1 MENRKISQWITVNGN
16 HIPIFEGESKKQ
28 AVDNFIKRQAQV
40 KAEERQKERQIS
52 ASKNDTPVIK
62 ERKSAQLAII
72 QKYNPKD
79 KNINAQATWVESEKD
94 IKTWDETMDDEW
106 GYSAGDDVTEDFTWK
121 DALEAQK
128 SGYITVY
135 SSKPIQQ
142 GTFVTPSKMI
152 AVSYGNKN
160 PYSKKIPVDKVAWI
174 DRSEGQFADVEAE
187 KENKQTVKEEPKQLT
202 RKEKEEAWNKKID
215 DVIKKHIDNTQIK
228 AGKPTK
234 NSDSIFKA
242 NFYSVS
248 KDIKNGKTYD
258 TLTSLYGY
266 DKENE
271 YINSK
276 QTMSGIQYLINKRI
290 EDAKTDFR
298 IGVIDNTEFNQELK
312 TLKII
317 QNTLNRIKQ
326 EKKW

>member
-1 MENRKISQWITVNGN
+1 MSEKISQWITVNGN

-28 AVDNFIKRQAQV
+28 AV
-40 KAEERQKERQIS
+40 ERFTARKS
-52 ASKNDTPVIK
+52 NVKNDTDV
-62 ERKSAQLAII
+62 
-72 QKYNPKD
+72 
-79 KNINAQATWVESEKD
+79 KNRQI
-94 IKTWDETMDDEW
+94 
-106 GYSAGDDVTEDFTWK
+106 
-121 DALEAQK
+121 EA
-128 SGYITVY
+128 
-135 SSKPIQQ
+135 
-142 GTFVTPSKMI
+142 
-152 AVSYGNKN
+152 N
-160 PYSKKIPVDKVAWI
+160 
-174 DRSEGQFADVEAE
+174 
-187 KENKQTVKEEPKQLT
+187 KEEGKQLT

-312 TLKII
+312 ALKII